1 MSKLK
6 RIPYCVTSCVTLL
19 HIPIS
24 YSRQKCFIFV
34 FVFLKKK
41 LCQVIEQTN
50 TLMTSVGKVIIY
62 VLCQFQV
69 LHYWL
74 YVLFFSQ

>member
-1 MSKLK
+1 MSL
-6 RIPYCVTSCVTLL
+6 PVY
-19 HIPIS
+19 HYYIS
-24 YSRQKCFIFV
+24 PLAIADKGVLVLFL
-34 FVFLKKK
+34 FLKKK

-50 TLMTSVGKVIIY
+50 ILMTSVGKVIIY